1 MDDEFVST
9 SFNVDPLNPNTYRG
23 IKLFKRAF
31 KLHEKVLDG
40 HLCEVVNVDK
50 MPYGFMPRRG
60 TADAVFVLRRLM
72 KNSEPKNELLFIF
85 VDLEKAFDW
94 VPREVICFA
103 LRCKGIPECLVNGVM
118 SLKVGKLLYQMTGNY
133 QVHIL

>member
-9 SFNVDPLNPNTYRG
+9 SFNGDPLNPNTYRG

-40 HLCEVVNVDK
+40 HLCEVVDVDK
-50 MPYGFMPRRG
+50 MQYGFMIGRG

-72 KNSEPKNELLFIF
+72 KKT
-85 VDLEKAFDW
+85 EK
-94 VPREVICFA
+94 
-103 LRCKGIPECLVNGVM
+103 K
-118 SLKVGKLLYQMTGNY
+118 K
-133 QVHIL
+133 